1 MIKIIK
7 GEDMNKFKDI
17 IKLLFTLF
25 GSCMGFFIGEMDIF
39 VYTLLCFVICDYIS
53 GIIRAGFERKLSSKV
68 GFKGILKKIM
78 IFIIVGI
85 ANLCDKNLIQNEA
98 MIRSAIIFFYIAN
111 EGLSILENSLAI
123 GLPIPEKLKI
133 LLEQFKEEKWHIVI

>member
-1 MIKIIK
+1 MS
-7 GEDMNKFKDI
+7 KFKEI
-17 IKLLFTLF
+17 IRLIFTLF
-25 GSCMGFFIGEMDIF
+25 GSCLGFFLGDMDIF
-39 VYTLLCFVICDYIS
+39 IYTLLAFVICDYLS

-68 GFKGILKKIM
+68 GFRGIFKKIM

-85 ANLCDKNLIQNEA
+85 ANLCDKNLIQNQA

-123 GLPIPEKLKI
+123 GLPIPEKLEV
-133 LLEQFKEEKWHIVI
+133 LLEQFKEEK

>member
-1 MIKIIK
+1 MS
-7 GEDMNKFKDI
+7 KFKEI
-17 IKLLFTLF
+17 IRLIFTLF
-25 GSCMGFFIGEMDIF
+25 GSCLGFFLGDMDIF
-39 VYTLLCFVICDYIS
+39 IYTLLAFVICDYLS

-68 GFKGILKKIM
+68 GFKGIFKKIM

-85 ANLCDKNLIQNEA
+85 ANLCDKNLVQNQA

-123 GLPIPEKLKI
+123 GLPIPEKLEV
-133 LLEQFKEEKWHIVI
+133 LLEQFKEEK

>member
-1 MIKIIK
+1 MS
-7 GEDMNKFKDI
+7 KFKEI
-17 IKLLFTLF
+17 IRLIFTLF
-25 GSCMGFFIGEMDIF
+25 GSCLGFFLGDMDIF
-39 VYTLLCFVICDYIS
+39 IYTLLAFVICDYLS

-68 GFKGILKKIM
+68 GFRGIFKKIM

-85 ANLCDKNLIQNEA
+85 ANLCDKNLTQNQA
-98 MIRSAIIFFYIAN
+98 MIRSAIMFFYIAN

-133 LLEQFKEEKWHIVI
+133 LLEQFKEEK

>member
-1 MIKIIK
+1 MS
-7 GEDMNKFKDI
+7 KFKEI
-17 IKLLFTLF
+17 IRLIFTLF
-25 GSCMGFFIGEMDIF
+25 GSCLGFFLGDMDIF
-39 VYTLLCFVICDYIS
+39 IYTLLAFVICDYLS

-68 GFKGILKKIM
+68 GFRGIFKKIM

-85 ANLCDKNLIQNEA
+85 ANLCDKNLVQNQA

-123 GLPIPEKLKI
+123 GLPIPEKLEI
-133 LLEQFKEEKWHIVI
+133 LLEQFKEEK

>member
-1 MIKIIK
+1 MS
-7 GEDMNKFKDI
+7 KFKDI
-17 IKLLFTLF
+17 TRLLFTIF
-25 GSCMGFFIGEMDIF
+25 GSCMGFFLGDMDIF
-39 VYTLLCFVICDYIS
+39 IYTLLAFVICDYIS

-68 GFKGILKKIM
+68 GFKGIFKKIM

-85 ANLCDKNLIQNEA
+85 ANLCDKNLVQNQA
-98 MIRSAIIFFYIAN
+98 MIRRAIIFFYIAN

-133 LLEQFKEEKWHIVI
+133 LLEQFKEGK

>member
-1 MIKIIK
+1 MS
-7 GEDMNKFKDI
+7 KFKEI
-17 IKLLFTLF
+17 IRPIFTLF
-25 GSCMGFFIGEMDIF
+25 GSCLGFFLGDMDIF
-39 VYTLLCFVICDYIS
+39 IYTLLAFVICDYIS

-68 GFKGILKKIM
+68 GFRGIFKKIM

-85 ANLCDKNLIQNEA
+85 ANLCDKNLVQNQA

-133 LLEQFKEEKWHIVI
+133 LLEQFKEEKWLIVN